1 MNPES
6 VAARTTSVDETRK
19 LGAALAELC
28 RPGDVVLLAGDLGA
42 GKTALTQGL
51 GAALGVEE
59 PITSPTFVL
68 ARQYDGRLAL
78 HHIDVYRLD
87 QLDEV
92 YDVGLP
98 EMLDEGAV
106 ILIEWGDAVAT
117 SLPADYLEVRLT
129 FGDHDDERRLTFRS
143 VGGRWRSRLPG
154 LRRVLAAWVDGVEG
168 VEGDER

>member
-1 MNPES
+1 VNGEPII
-6 VAARTTSVDETRK
+6 ARTASVDETRK

-42 GKTALTQGL
+42 GKTALAQGL
-51 GAALGVEE
+51 GAALGIEE

-68 ARQYDGRLAL
+68 ARQYEGRVPL

-98 EMLDEGAV
+98 ELLDEGGV
-106 ILIEWGDAVAT
+106 ILVEWGDAVAT
-117 SLPADYLEVRLT
+117 SVPANYLEIRLT
-129 FGDHDDERRLTFRS
+129 FGDHDDERRLALRA
-143 VGGRWRSRLPG
+143 VGGRWHSRLPG
-154 LRRVLAAWVDGVEG
+154 VRRALQAWVEG
-168 VEGDER
+168 EEG